1 MANNLDSKTNRDLS
15 KKKTSSP
22 KKKSIKK
29 PKRPFPRE
37 TLKNAIEI
45 SKKIKEL
52 NGGNPW
58 VPDQIAKVFGLGLK
72 ANKLYYLT
80 AASRDYGL
88 TEGTS
93 RTKQISIAELGS
105 EILLAPNQEE
115 EQRKKIAAF
124 LRIPI
129 FKSVYEH
136 YNGSKLPEMKY
147 LGNTLEK
154 EFKLPP
160 GFHEEFSTLFRENC
174 DYLGLSEGKAIDGV
188 DSTDKSIK
196 APTVIVGET
205 KKKSGTKQLKAFVIM
220 PFSEK
225 KPERPK
231 GFFKEVLRSLIT
243 PSGIEAGFQVETAS
257 RQGSDIIQ
265 STIINELFDA
275 DLVIADLTDHNPN
288 VLFELG
294 LRMAIGKP
302 VALIKA
308 TGTGAIFDVDNML
321 RIYEYNSNLW
331 RSTVE
336 TDLVQL
342 SEHIKAAWKSRSSKQ
357 SYINILRRES
367 V

>member
-1 MANNLDSKTNRDLS
+1 MKNNENTEGASKKSPSEVTS
-15 KKKTSSP
+15 AKKKT
-22 KKKSIKK
+22 IKK
-29 PKRPFPRE
+29 PKRPFPRV
-37 TLKNAIEI
+37 TLKKAMEVP
-45 SKKIKEL
+45 KKIKEL

-58 VPDQIAKVFGLGLK
+58 EPDQLAKVFNMGLK
-72 ANKLYYLT
+72 ANNLYYLT

-93 RTKQISIAELGS
+93 RTKQVSIASLGK
-105 EILLAPNQEE
+105 EILLAPNPEE
-115 EQRKKIAAF
+115 EKKKKIEAF
-124 LRIPI
+124 LRITI
-129 FKSVYEH
+129 FKSVFEH

-160 GFHEEFSTLFRENC
+160 AFHQEFSTLFRENC
-174 DYLGLSEGKAIDGV
+174 DYLGISEGKRHEDIERSEDLIE
-188 DSTDKSIK
+188 T
-196 APTVIVGET
+196 PTVVVGES
-205 KKKSGTKQLKAFVIM
+205 KKKGSKKLKAFVIM
-220 PFSEK
+220 PFTEK
-225 KPERPK
+225 NPDRPN

-294 LRMAIGKP
+294 LRMAIDKP
-302 VALIKA
+302 VALIKS

-331 RSTVE
+331 RSTLE
-336 TDLVQL
+336 TDLPEMI
-342 SEHIKAAWKSRSSKQ
+342 EHLKAAWETRATQQ
-357 SYINILRRES
+357 SYVKILRRDN